1 MAPNVRV
8 RQVARLLAAVALT
21 LAAGTVAF
29 RETLH
34 EAWFQSF
41 YRAVVTFTL
50 TGLDSVPKGDGARIV
65 SLVLV
70 AAGVTII
77 GYAGAVIVEAIA
89 GGVLTGA
96 LAERRRERTI
106 EHLHDHFIICGYGR
120 VGQRVAEEF
129 RATNATQDENLRKG
143 ALERARGLVA
153 SPDSDADSLYVV
165 LPARSA
171 RPELTIVARA
181 SGADAERKLVL
192 AGADRS
198 CSRTRQRD
206 G

>member
-1 MAPNVRV
+1 MIPAVRP
-8 RQVARLLAAVALT
+8 RKIAKLLIAVVVT
-21 LAAGTVAF
+21 LLVGTIAF

-50 TGLDSVPKGDGARIV
+50 TGLDSVPHGDGARIV
-65 SLVLV
+65 SLFLV
-70 AAGVTII
+70 VAGVAII

-89 GGVLTGA
+89 GGVFSGA

-129 RATNATQDENLRKG
+129 RAEHA
-143 ALERARGLVA
+143 
-153 SPDSDADSLYVV
+153 PF
-165 LPARSA
+165 
-171 RPELTIVARA
+171 
-181 SGADAERKLVL
+181 LVL
-192 AGADRS
+192 DFHEEAIAAAKE
-198 CSRTRQRD
+198 D
-206 G
+206 GTL